1 MVYVITKEGSKTMNI
16 TSDLLRGHTET
27 IILKH
32 LLEKDSYGYEI
43 NKAIQEKTNNQYELK
58 EATLYSAFRRLET
71 SGLIVSYWGDEQTGA
86 RRRYY
91 AITNEGRAYY
101 TQNRKDW
108 EDAKTLIET
117 LI

>member
-1 MVYVITKEGSKTMNI
+1 MNI
-16 TSDLLRGHTET
+16 TSELLRGHTET
-27 IILKH
+27 IILRQ
-32 LLEKDSYGYEI
+32 LLDKDSYGYEI

-71 SGLIVSYWGDEQTGA
+71 AGLISSYWGDEQTGA

-91 AITNEGRAYY
+91 AITTEGKNLYS
-101 TQNRKDW
+101 QNRKDW

>member
-1 MVYVITKEGSKTMNI
+1 MNI
-16 TSDLLRGHTET
+16 TSELLRGHTET
-27 IILKH
+27 IILRQ
-32 LLEKDSYGYEI
+32 LLDKDSYGYEI
-43 NKAIQEKTNNQYELK
+43 NKAIQEKTRNQYELK

-71 SGLIVSYWGDEQTGA
+71 AGLITSYWGDEQTGA

-91 AITNEGRAYY
+91 AITNDGKNTYS
-101 TQNRKDW
+101 QNRKDW